1 MNNLDTEPEVECC
14 ICYEQIGSVN
24 NCTTE
29 CGHKFC
35 FKCMAKSLQ
44 TYHTCPYCRAVIIE
58 PKTTYDQ
65 LNEIDHIFEDSDDE
79 LYLDD
84 EPSQS
89 SKRACVD
96 DIVRRLEEKE
106 ITMVDLVSY
115 FDDRYN
121 SKTAPYRP
129 NRYDAEI
136 YFIEYIGDTIED
148 IFTQADK
155 EHKEQLLFEKEDTHI
170 TE

>member
-1 MNNLDTEPEVECC
+1 MENLKTEPEEECC
-14 ICYEQIGSVN
+14 ICYEKIGSVN

-35 FKCMAKSLQ
+35 FKCMAISLQ
-44 TYHTCPYCRAVIIE
+44 TYNTCPYCRKVLIE
-58 PKTTYDQ
+58 PKTNYDQ
-65 LNEIDHIFEDSDDE
+65 LNELDDIFEDSDDE
-79 LYLDD
+79 LFMD
-84 EPSQS
+84 EEPRQ

-96 DIVRRLEEKE
+96 DIVKRLEEKE

-129 NRYDAEI
+129 NRYDADI
-136 YFIEYIGDTIED
+136 YFIEYIGDTIQD

-155 EHKEQLLFEKEDTHI
+155 EHTEQILFEKEDI
-170 TE
+170 NIR

>member
-1 MNNLDTEPEVECC
+1 MNVLHTEPETDCC
-14 ICYEQIGSVN
+14 ICYEKIGSVN

-35 FKCMAKSLQ
+35 FNCMAKSLQ
-44 TYHTCPYCRAVIIE
+44 IYHTCPYCRTVIIE
-58 PKTTYDQ
+58 PKTNYDK
-65 LNEIDHIFEDSDDE
+65 LSELDDIFEDTDDE

-84 EPSQS
+84 PP
-89 SKRACVD
+89 KRACVD
-96 DIVRRLEEKE
+96 DIVKRLEENE

-129 NRYDAEI
+129 NRYDADI
-136 YFIEYIGDTIED
+136 YFIEGLGNTIED
-148 IFTQADK
+148 IFTQADN
-155 EHKEQLLFEKEDTHI
+155 EHKEQLLFDKEDTHI